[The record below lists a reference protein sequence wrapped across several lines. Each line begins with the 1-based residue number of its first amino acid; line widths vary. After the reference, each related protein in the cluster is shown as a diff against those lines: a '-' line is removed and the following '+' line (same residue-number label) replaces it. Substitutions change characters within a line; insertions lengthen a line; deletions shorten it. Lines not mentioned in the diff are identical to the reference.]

1 MGLSVFC
8 TAFGPRRHCRSLSQ
22 FTAKLQSFS
31 ARQTDMFQTS
41 FPQDRRTC
49 TANMRFA
56 LFRKISVISVIKPR
70 GQGRKPGGAQGP
82 GPPKAA
88 GTEKVDLLGFCVG
101 GSCWKTHTTVIRFT
115 DDDTFDNGLSMELI
129 TL

>member
-22 FTAKLQSFS
+22 FTAKLQSQ
-31 ARQTDMFQTS
+31 ADPRGQGPRAQTRGSSGAKGPRGQG
-41 FPQDRRTC
+41 
-49 TANMRFA
+49 
-56 LFRKISVISVIKPR
+56 RKPGGVISVIKPR